1 MIAAAHADLP
11 AELLLRHRAGERDVL
26 LRSYLPRLRA
36 AGVGLVIG
44 AVFVHP
50 SVLPEMALSSAL
62 GQVEAALEEI
72 EASGG
77 AFALVTT
84 AEGLNRALA
93 ADRIAVV
100 LSMEG
105 AEPLGRTP
113 ELLRPFFRLGVRLLG
128 LTWNGRNAFA
138 DGCAETGGLTAA
150 GRELVALARRLGMIL
165 DVSHLND
172 RGLEEL
178 LALDRG
184 PVLASHSNC
193 RQLCDHPR
201 NLTDAQLSALGR
213 RGAVIGVNQVRF
225 LCRRPG
231 SPGTVEDL
239 CAHILHTEAVAGP
252 GSACLGLDFAR
263 DYTEALPKPK
273 SFWDTWDPA
282 EEDVLAGWEDLKAL
296 CPRMADMGLPQEQIA
311 GILGE
316 NLVEF
321 LKKHLP
327 E

>member
-1 MIAAAHADLP
+1 MIAVAHADLP
-11 AELLLRHRAGERDVL
+11 AELLLRHQAGERDVL
-26 LRSYLPRLRA
+26 MRSYLPRLRVA
-36 AGVGLVIG
+36 EVGLLMG

-50 SVLPEMALSSAL
+50 AFLPEMALSSAL
-62 GQVEAALEEI
+62 GQVEAIRTEI
-72 EASGG
+72 DGSGG
-77 AFALVTT
+77 ACALVTT
-84 AEGLNRALA
+84 AAELEDVLA
-93 ADRIAVV
+93 AGKIAVV

-138 DGCAETGGLTAA
+138 DGCGETGGLTAA
-150 GRELVALARRLGMIL
+150 GRELVAQARRLGMIL
-165 DVSHLND
+165 DVSHLSD
-172 RGLEEL
+172 R
-178 LALDRG
+178 ALSDVLDGDDG

-193 RQLCDHPR
+193 RRLCDHRR
-201 NLTDAQLSALGR
+201 NLTDEQLSRLGR

-231 SPGTVEDL
+231 SEGTLEDL
-239 CAHILHTEAVAGP
+239 CAHLLHTEAVAGA

-282 EEDVLAGWEDLKAL
+282 EEDVLPGWENLTAL
-296 CPRMADMGLPQEQIA
+296 RPRLADMGLSMERID
-311 GILGE
+311 GILSG

-321 LKKHLP
+321 LRKYLP
-327 E
+327 G